1 VIDRFLFGIFPYLA
15 FVLAVAGV
23 AYRLRVLP
31 GTVSARSSQLLEGR
45 LLYWGSV
52 PWHLGVLVVLGAH
65 LLAAVA
71 PGAWGRLLGS
81 PSRLLALEVT
91 GLALGAL
98 CVLGVVLLAARRLGR
113 ARAMN
118 TTPMDGVV
126 LLLLGVQAVT
136 GVWIAYGL
144 RWGSVWYL
152 HAAAP
157 WLGSLV
163 KLAPEVE
170 RMAVLPL
177 VVKVHAVNAFVLL
190 ALVPISRLVH
200 VTSFPLHYL
209 WRPPQVVVWRRAKA
223 SLNGGSR

>member
-1 VIDRFLFGIFPYLA
+1 MIDRFLFGVLPYLA
-15 FVLAVAGV
+15 AALAAAGL

-31 GTVSARSSQLLEGR
+31 GTVSARSSQLVEGR

-52 PWHLGVLVVLGAH
+52 PWHLGVLLILAAH
-65 LLAAVA
+65 LLAAIA

-81 PSRLLALEVT
+81 PARLVALEVT

-98 CVLGVVLLAARRLGR
+98 CVLGVCVLLHRRLGR
-113 ARAMN
+113 ARATS
-118 TTPMDGVV
+118 TTAMDLAV
-126 LLLLGVQAVT
+126 LLLLLAQAVT

-157 WLGSLV
+157 WLASLV
-163 KLAPEVE
+163 RLAPEVD

-200 VTSFPLHYL
+200 ATTFPLSYL
-209 WRPPQVVVWRRAKA
+209 WRAPQVVVWRRGRTA
-223 SLNGGSR
+223 SPGGAP